1 MFSTDWPHHQFD
13 RPEEILPPDLPEAL
27 RRDLLLASVHATRSA
42 AYAVD
47 LMHLAGGG
55 SAVYTTCP
63 LDRALRDIHT
73 VTQHR
78 RAAPMQFENAGR
90 MMLGLE
96 PGDPAI
102 LQ

>member
-1 MFSTDWPHHQFD
+1 M
-13 RPEEILPPDLPEAL
+13 DLPDAL

-47 LMHLAGGG
+47 LMHLSGGG
-55 SAVYTTCP
+55 SAVYATSP
-63 LDRALRDIHT
+63 LERALRDIHT

-78 RAAPMQFENAGR
+78 RSAPIPFEIAGR

-96 PGDPAI
+96 PGDTSV